1 MMSIANHKLVTDKE
15 FCHDYEMEGY
25 LPESDFLCSIF
36 DQEISFEGEFGARN
50 LALLIT
56 MLDDPIDANRDWAT
70 FFLAT
75 SDHDSPAIR
84 AALLKAAKDPH
95 FDTRC
100 EALLGLAQRNVEGV
114 EALVLEAL
122 NGDYIGELM
131 FEAAQYVA
139 KAELVP
145 ALEEIKLFWD
155 DDNSALNFAIECCK
169 TGISARY

>member
-1 MMSIANHKLVTDKE
+1 
-15 FCHDYEMEGY
+15 MEAY
-25 LPESDFLCSIF
+25 LPESDFLCSILN
-36 DQEISFEGEFGARN
+36 EEVSFESDFGARN

-100 EALLGLAQRNVEGV
+100 EALSGLAQRNVEGV

-122 NGDYIGELM
+122 NGDHIGELM